1 MDPFYHH
8 VTDFSRDGVHPSP
21 EILRMSE
28 LNDSAELQKYS
39 SAVLYVLS
47 AVAPPADY
55 IEVIA
60 DSFIDAIKSSGVRL
74 SLLSQLWMFLAN
86 CSYPVMA
93 YPSQCATHSHR
104 FLL

>member
-1 MDPFYHH
+1 MEVNTTHPDVFY
-8 VTDFSRDGVHPSP
+8 RP

-60 DSFIDAIKSSGVRL
+60 DNFIDAIKSSGVR
-74 SLLSQLWMFLAN
+74 
-86 CSYPVMA
+86 P
-93 YPSQCATHSHR
+93 P
-104 FLL
+104 